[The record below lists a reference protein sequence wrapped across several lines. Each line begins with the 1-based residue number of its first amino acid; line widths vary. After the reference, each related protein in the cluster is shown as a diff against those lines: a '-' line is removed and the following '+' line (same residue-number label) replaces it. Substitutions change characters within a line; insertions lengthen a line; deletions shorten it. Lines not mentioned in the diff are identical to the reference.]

1 MSGQQPEGAI
11 DNSFDEGERDP
22 KEVLA
27 EAAAEHQRDLEAG
40 DVAIDLVTR
49 QPLFVTGVAASSL
62 PAYYG
67 DGGFDLLSYKAHP
80 YLPVRMD
87 DRVLECVFVPRSVEG
102 VHKMGKEY
110 AYPEGRLARVPI
122 ERVEGESA

>member
-1 MSGQQPEGAI
+1 MSEQEPEGAI
-11 DNSFDEGERDP
+11 DSTFDEAERDP

-27 EAAAEHQRDLEAG
+27 EAAAGHQRDLEAG

-49 QPLFVTGVAASSL
+49 QPLFVTGIAASSL
-62 PAYYG
+62 PAYY
-67 DGGFDLLSYKAHP
+67 DVEEFDLLNYKVHP

-87 DRVLECVFVPRSVEG
+87 DRVLNCVFVPRKVEG

-122 ERVEGESA
+122 ERAGGDSG

>member
-1 MSGQQPEGAI
+1 MSEQQPEGAI
-11 DNSFDEGERDP
+11 DNTFDEGERDP

-27 EAAAEHQRDLEAG
+27 EAAAEHQRDLEVG

-49 QPLFVTGVAASSL
+49 QPLLVTDIAASSL
-62 PAYYG
+62 PAYY
-67 DGGFDLLSYKAHP
+67 DAEAFDLLNYKAHP

-87 DRVLECVFVPRSVEG
+87 DRVLNCVFVPRKVEG

-122 ERVEGESA
+122 ERAGGDSG